1 MPAQWKPRQLSLSG
15 GGVLISAQLGAIVAL
30 KEAGVLTDVRAWHGC
45 SAGAVIAYL
54 CALDVSPAWLRT
66 FVEALELGPL
76 TTPQLHC
83 IESFMTGWGVNDGSA
98 MIQFFHDVV
107 ETWQPGAGSW
117 TFADFAAAR
126 PGIDLSITATNI
138 TRRCVARFSPTTTP
152 TVRILDALRAS
163 CAIPLYFTPWQ
174 DTSGDMYSDGMF
186 AEYFPWEY
194 IEEKDETLVIVNST
208 SHFRRDVSM
217 LRPVKSVLQY
227 ITSIITTM
235 QRRALVGK
243 PRHWIAVECDRAEV
257 VDFNISKE
265 QRLSLFEIG
274 GARARGW
281 IAWSQHLTDSERATP
296 RMPGLSADPS
306 TSSSDRPSPE
316 IEKDSPGYR
325 TPPRL
330 ACPSQGLRS
339 ASSRTSRRWSL

>member
-1 MPAQWKPRQLSLSG
+1 MPAQWKPRNLSLSG
-15 GGVLISAQLGAIVAL
+15 GGVLISAQLGAVVAL
-30 KEAGVLTDVRAWHGC
+30 KEGGLLTDVRAWHGC

-54 CALDVSPAWLRT
+54 CALDASPAWLRT
-66 FVEALELGPL
+66 FVEALELGRL

-83 IESFMTGWGVNDGSA
+83 IESFMTGWGVNDA
-98 MIQFFHDVV
+98 TDLIQFFHDVV

-117 TFADFAAAR
+117 TFAEFAAAR
-126 PGIDLSITATNI
+126 PGVDLNITATNI
-138 TRRCVARFSPTTTP
+138 TRRCVTRFSPATTP
-152 TVRILDALRAS
+152 SVRVLDALRAS

-174 DTSGDMYSDGMF
+174 DASGDLYSDGMF

-208 SHFRRDVSM
+208 SHFRRDASM

-243 PRHWIAVECDRAEV
+243 PRHWIAVESDRAEV

-265 QRLSLFEIG
+265 QRLELFEIG
-274 GARARGW
+274 SQRARGW
-281 IAWSQHLTDSERATP
+281 IAWSRHLTDSDRSTP
-296 RMPGLSADPS
+296 QRPAQSGYPS
-306 TSSSDRPSPE
+306 TSSSDRHAPELASGSPE
-316 IEKDSPGYR
+316 CR
-325 TPPRL
+325 TPPRP
-330 ACPSQGLRS
+330 AYPSRDSRS
-339 ASSRTSRRWSL
+339 ASSRSSRRWSL